1 MSIHEFVLQESVRG
15 DCYRLLA
22 ACFYYPRKEEYTQ
35 ENLFNN
41 LTDALK
47 RVFPPATVF
56 SENMGEAFSLYSD
69 EELLV
74 DFSQLFVGPYELKA
88 PPYGSVYLDK
98 GRKVMG
104 DSTMEVMEMYRE
116 AGLAISDDFKELPDH
131 IAAEL
136 EFMYYLIFKE
146 IEALENSDIAGAIA
160 FINRQKLF
168 LDRFL
173 KRWIQPFCNKMR
185 EGASSEFY
193 RALADCACAFIKDAG
208 PGDALHE
215 ELRSEEA
222 QA

>member
-1 MSIHEFVLQESVRG
+1 MSIQEFALQESVRG

-22 ACFYYPRKEEYTQ
+22 ACFYYPRKEVYTK
-35 ENLFNN
+35 ENFFNN
-41 LTDALK
+41 LAGALK
-47 RVFPPATVF
+47 RVYPPATVF

-74 DFSQLFVGPYELKA
+74 DFSRLFVGPYELKA

-104 DSTMEVMEMYRE
+104 DSTIEVMEMYRE

-146 IEALENSDIAGAIA
+146 IEAIEKSEMDRALYFVGMQ
-160 FINRQKLF
+160 RQFTDKF
-168 LDRFL
+168 LR
-173 KRWIQPFCNKMR
+173 RWVGPFCEKIK
-185 EGASSEFY
+185 EGTDNAFY
-193 RALADCACAFIKDAG
+193 RAVAG
-208 PGDALHE
+208 CVSTFVRNSSIPDDI
-215 ELRSEEA
+215 
-222 QA
+222 